1 MPKTG
6 LTQSP
11 GGREMLR
18 GMMVG
23 IWLEQAGWRDE
34 GRPARAGEWE
44 KMREPVVRQCQVPSA
59 ITSEPMTL

>member
-6 LTQSP
+6 LAQSP

-34 GRPARAGEWE
+34 SRPARAGEWE
-44 KMREPVVRQCQVPSA
+44 KMREPVESGSARFPPPSPL
-59 ITSEPMTL
+59 SH